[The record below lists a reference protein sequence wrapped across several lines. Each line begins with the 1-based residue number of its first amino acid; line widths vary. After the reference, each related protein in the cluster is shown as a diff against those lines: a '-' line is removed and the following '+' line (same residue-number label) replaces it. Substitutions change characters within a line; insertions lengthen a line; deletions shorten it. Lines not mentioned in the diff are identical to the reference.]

1 MITAIVEGPG
11 DKRALPILIRRE
23 RGKTSVRC
31 VNMRGKSNIV
41 RRDRGFEDTV
51 RRQHALGGGGFIV
64 LMDGDVTCAPY
75 QSLQEERE
83 DMPRRAKSL
92 EQELGVPIWVHWA
105 VLEMESWLIG
115 GIKPK
120 SIYCGLRRVGRVP
133 ANTETEPRDPK
144 NWLES
149 HLPDSYY
156 SPETQECLAQH
167 IDLQEAQKHN
177 QSMQVFLT
185 NIR

>member
-1 MITAIVEGPG
+1 M
-11 DKRALPILIRRE
+11 
-23 RGKTSVRC
+23 
-31 VNMRGKSNIV
+31 
-41 RRDRGFEDTV
+41 
-51 RRQHALGGGGFIV
+51 
-64 LMDGDVTCAPY
+64 
-75 QSLQEERE
+75 
-83 DMPRRAKSL
+83 
-92 EQELGVPIWVHWA
+92 
-105 VLEMESWLIG
+105 
-115 GIKPK
+115 
-120 SIYCGLRRVGRVP
+120 P